1 MGRLESL
8 TVSPEGNFKRRRAD
22 EEGEEDGDRVS
33 GDGAMGLKVLTLL
46 LLGCT

>member
-1 MGRLESL
+1 M

-46 LLGCT
+46 L